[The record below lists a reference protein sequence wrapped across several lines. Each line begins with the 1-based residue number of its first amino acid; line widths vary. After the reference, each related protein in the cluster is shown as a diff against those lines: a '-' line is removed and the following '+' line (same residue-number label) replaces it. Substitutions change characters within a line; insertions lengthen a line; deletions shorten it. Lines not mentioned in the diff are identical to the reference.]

1 MHHIMKLCET
11 AAKKKALQGEKQLY
25 LARYARS
32 PNTNIMKIVFKQV
45 NLIRNWIFLIL
56 FYLRKTVT
64 SKRTDKKL
72 PINIFQM
79 ILLCIV
85 LLLLRHC
92 SNPHFHVWCW
102 DFLPPLYKC
111 VFLDVYKSATQD
123 CSRQILGFQTLS
135 AEKNG
140 FLFFLY

>member
-1 MHHIMKLCET
+1 
-11 AAKKKALQGEKQLY
+11 
-25 LARYARS
+25 
-32 PNTNIMKIVFKQV
+32 
-45 NLIRNWIFLIL
+45 
-56 FYLRKTVT
+56 
-64 SKRTDKKL
+64 
-72 PINIFQM
+72 M

-123 CSRQILGFQTLS
+123 CSRQILGFQTLKCREEWFS
-135 AEKNG
+135 
-140 FLFFLY
+140 FLPVLTKVDVIMCKPHQWNAVSKQIFKEHFSRLSQFIYLALTQMTSV